1 MIQARGNL
9 ETFSYHG
16 NTPTFLFLTIH
27 IFLDEEREREKL
39 RKHKN
44 TTRWN
49 EQTKL

>member
-16 NTPTFLFLTIH
+16 NTPTCLFCTIH
-27 IFLDEEREREKL
+27 IFLDEEREKL

-44 TTRWN
+44 TRRWN